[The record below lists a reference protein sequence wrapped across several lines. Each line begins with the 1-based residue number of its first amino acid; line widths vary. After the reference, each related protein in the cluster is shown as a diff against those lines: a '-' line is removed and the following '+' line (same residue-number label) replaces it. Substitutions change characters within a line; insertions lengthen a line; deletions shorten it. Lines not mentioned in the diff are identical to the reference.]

1 MTSPAP
7 DALLGA
13 ADVRELA
20 TALGV
25 RPTKQR
31 GQNFVIDAN
40 TVRRIVRTAQV
51 RPDDVV
57 VEVGPGLG
65 SLTLAL
71 LEAADRVTAVEIDD
85 VLAAALPATI
95 TARMPER
102 ADRFALVHSD
112 AMHVTELPGPAPT
125 SLVAN
130 LPYNVAVPVLLHM
143 LATFPTID
151 RTLVMVQSEVADRLA
166 ADPGSKVYGVP
177 SVKANWYAEVKRAGA
192 IGRNVFWPAPNV
204 DSGLVSLVRRTEPIK
219 TTASKKRCSPS
230 STRRSPSAAR
240 RCGPRS
246 PAGPGPPP
254 QRRRPSSPPGCRRRP
269 GASPDR
275 GRVRAYRR
283 AQGEPAPGEGARV
296 SVTVRVPAK
305 VNVQLAVGAARPDGF
320 HDLANVF
327 LAVSLYDEVTVTPA
341 DELRVTC
348 EGPDADQVPLDR
360 TNLAAR
366 AAEALAARYGRS
378 PDAHLHIAKD
388 IPVAGGMAG
397 GSADGAAALV
407 ACDALWETGASRD
420 ELLAICA
427 ELGSDVPFSLVGGA
441 ALGIGRGEQ
450 LTPLEV
456 GGAFHWVFAMA
467 ERGLSTPAVFREFDR
482 LGEGTDIPEPV
493 ASQEL
498 LAALAKG
505 DPDALAA
512 AVSNDLQSAAL
523 SLYPDL
529 AGTLATGR
537 AAAPSPPWSPAP
549 ARPRRSSSATRS
561 RRPRSRRRC
570 CPPARAGPC
579 GRRRG
584 RRPGRRSP
592 GSNRVRQ
599 SLPGA

>member
-1 MTSPAP
+1 M
-7 DALLGA
+7 
-13 ADVRELA
+13 
-20 TALGV
+20 
-25 RPTKQR
+25 
-31 GQNFVIDAN
+31 
-40 TVRRIVRTAQV
+40 
-51 RPDDVV
+51 
-57 VEVGPGLG
+57 
-65 SLTLAL
+65 
-71 LEAADRVTAVEIDD
+71 
-85 VLAAALPATI
+85 
-95 TARMPER
+95 
-102 ADRFALVHSD
+102 
-112 AMHVTELPGPAPT
+112 
-125 SLVAN
+125 
-130 LPYNVAVPVLLHM
+130 
-143 LATFPTID
+143 
-151 RTLVMVQSEVADRLA
+151 
-166 ADPGSKVYGVP
+166 
-177 SVKANWYAEVKRAGA
+177 
-192 IGRNVFWPAPNV
+192 
-204 DSGLVSLVRRTEPIK
+204 
-219 TTASKKRCSPS
+219 
-230 STRRSPSAAR
+230 
-240 RCGPRS
+240 
-246 PAGPGPPP
+246 
-254 QRRRPSSPPGCRRRP
+254 
-269 GASPDR
+269 
-275 GRVRAYRR
+275 
-283 AQGEPAPGEGARV
+283 

-537 AAAPSPPWSPAP
+537 AAGALAALVSGSGPTTAFLVRDPESA
-549 ARPRRSSSATRS
+549 AAVAQALLSSGTCRTVRTAS
-561 RRPRSRRRC
+561 
-570 CPPARAGPC
+570 GPT
-579 GRRRG
+579 
-584 RRPGRRSP
+584 
-592 GSNRVRQ
+592 
-599 SLPGA
+599 PGATVAGF